1 MLLEH
6 KTAVVYG
13 AGGAVGRTVARTFG
27 REGAR
32 VFLTGRR
39 LAGLKELAEEIES
52 AGGRAD
58 VAQVDALDREAVER
72 HAAEVVRT
80 TGRLDVS
87 VNAVSIRG
95 DLQGTPLTGMSVDDF
110 LTPITTA
117 ATANFVT
124 ATTAARYMAEQ
135 GSGVIVTFSTAAAHL
150 SGRDQGFHATG
161 GFGVACGAVEL
172 LSRHL
177 AGEVGPRGVR
187 VVCLRPDGIPE
198 AWVSWG
204 MIDDAEPDPEDSP
217 TVKAYM
223 ERGTALR
230 RLPKLAEVAETAAFM
245 ASDRAGAITGTV
257 VNLSCGS
264 VSG

>member
-1 MLLEH
+1 MLLEN

-13 AGGAVGRTVARTFG
+13 AGGAVGRAVARVFA

-32 VFLTGRR
+32 LFLTGRR
-39 LAGLKELAEEIES
+39 LAGLEELAREITA
-52 AGGRAD
+52 AGGRAE
-58 VAQVDALDREAVER
+58 AARVDALSQDEVER
-72 HAAEVVRT
+72 HAAEVVERA
-80 TGRLDVS
+80 GGIDIS

-95 DLQGTPLTGMSVDDF
+95 DLQGTPLTGLSLEDF
-110 LTPITTA
+110 LTPISTA
-117 ATANFVT
+117 ATANFLT
-124 ATTAARYMAEQ
+124 ATTAARHMAEK
-135 GSGVIVTFSTAAAHL
+135 GSGVIVSFSTAASRL

-161 GFGVACGAVEL
+161 GFGVACGAVES

-177 AGEVGPRGVR
+177 AGEVGPKGVR

-204 MIDDAEPDPEDSP
+204 MIEDAEPDPEGST

-230 RLPKLAEVAETAAFM
+230 RLPKLAEVAETAAFV
-245 ASDRAGAITGTV
+245 ASDRAGAMTGTV

-264 VSG
+264 TLD

>member
-1 MLLEH
+1 MLLEN
-6 KTAVVYG
+6 KTAVIYG
-13 AGGAVGRTVARTFG
+13 AGGAVGQAVARVFA

-39 LAGLKELAEEIES
+39 PAGLEELAKEITA
-52 AGGRAD
+52 AGGRAE
-58 VAQVDALDREAVER
+58 VAQVDALSRDEVER
-72 HAAEVVRT
+72 HAAEVVET
-80 TGRLDVS
+80 AGGIDIS

-95 DLQGTPLTGMSVDDF
+95 DLQGTPLTGLSLEDF
-110 LTPITTA
+110 LTPISTA
-117 ATANFVT
+117 ATANFLT
-124 ATTAARYMAEQ
+124 ATTAARHMAEK
-135 GSGVIVTFSTAAAHL
+135 GSGVIVSFSTAASRL

-187 VVCLRPDGIPE
+187 VVCLRPDGIPQ

-204 MIDDAEPDPEDSP
+204 MIEDAEPDPEGSS

-245 ASDRAGAITGTV
+245 ASDRAGAMTGTV

-264 VSG
+264 TLD

>member
-1 MLLEH
+1 MLLEN

-13 AGGAVGRTVARTFG
+13 AAGAVGRAVARTFA
-27 REGAR
+27 REGAH

-39 LAGLKELAEEIES
+39 SAGLEELAEEIRS

-58 VAQVDALDREAVER
+58 AAQVDALDPEAVER
-72 HAAEVVRT
+72 HAAAVVRT
-80 TGRLDVS
+80 TGRIDVS
-87 VNAVSIRG
+87 INAVSIRG
-95 DLQGTPLTGMSVDDF
+95 DLQGTPLTGMSVQDF

-135 GSGVIVTFSTAAAHL
+135 GSGVIVTLSTSASRL

-204 MIDDAEPDPEDSP
+204 MIDDAEPDPEGSS

-230 RLPKLAEVAETAAFM
+230 RLPRLAEVADTAAFV
-245 ASDRAGAITGTV
+245 ASDRAGAMTGTV
-257 VNLSCGS
+257 VNLSCGA
-264 VSG
+264 VHD